1 MGYSTLHAYESIM
14 VDQMATTTLYLL
26 TKEPDT
32 Q

>member
-1 MGYSTLHAYESIM
+1 MGYSTLHESIM